1 MKMASPS
8 KKSFLLRLD
17 EEMLEK
23 LRSLAED
30 NQMPLA
36 RLMRNILTDYL
47 EDVSLTKPQ
56 KEKETV
62 PWWME

>member
-1 MKMASPS
+1 MASPS

-17 EEMLEK
+17 EGMLNE
-23 LRSLAED
+23 LRNLAEWR
-30 NQMPLA
+30 QMPLS
-36 RLMRNILTDYL
+36 RLFRNILEDYL

>member
-1 MKMASPS
+1 MNMASPS

-17 EEMLEK
+17 EETLEK

-36 RLMRNILTDYL
+36 RLLRNILTDYL

>member
-17 EEMLEK
+17 EGMLNE
-23 LRSLAED
+23 LRNLAEWQ
-30 NQMPLA
+30 QMPLS
-36 RLMRNILTDYL
+36 RLFRNILEDYL

>member
-1 MKMASPS
+1 MASPS

-17 EEMLEK
+17 EGMLNE
-23 LRSLAED
+23 LRNLAEWQ
-30 NQMPLA
+30 QMPLS
-36 RLMRNILTDYL
+36 RLFRNILEDYL

>member
-1 MKMASPS
+1 MASPS

-17 EEMLEK
+17 EGMLNE
-23 LRSLAED
+23 LRNLAEWQ
-30 NQMPLA
+30 QMPLS
-36 RLMRNILTDYL
+36 RLLRNILEDYL